1 MTPMTSPSSLHDLR
15 LWLGIER
22 NTTSHAEK
30 WISGIGALL
39 GILSVYWIT
48 HWAFPQG
55 FALGTAGGAVMLT
68 SMGASAVLLFAV
80 PHGALSQPWA
90 VLCGHLVS
98 ATIGVTCQQLF
109 PDQTWT
115 AALAVG
121 LAVGA
126 MHYLRCIH
134 PPGGATALAAVIGGA
149 EVHTLGYHYLL
160 APVLINVVAIL
171 AMALA
176 FNALFPWRRYPAHL
190 HRHPQASANTQP
202 AQRQFELTQED
213 LYAAMEQLNS
223 YVDITAESLTE
234 LLELAKQ
241 HAEKNIT
248 HPKQV
253 FAGHFYSNGKLG
265 KLWSVRQLLGD
276 DPLPSAPADQTV
288 IYKVLAGDDMNRTGE
303 CNVGEFRQWA
313 RFEVQPQAN
322 GRWLKVE

>member
-1 MTPMTSPSSLHDLR
+1 MTSPNRFHELR

-22 NTTSHAEK
+22 STTSHGEK

-39 GILSVYWIT
+39 GIVAVYWIT
-48 HWAFPQG
+48 RAALPPQVMG
-55 FALGTAGGAVMLT
+55 LAGGVIMLT

-80 PHGALSQPWA
+80 PQGALSQPWA
-90 VLCGHLVS
+90 VIGGHLVS
-98 ATIGVTCQQLF
+98 AAIGVTCQKLF
-109 PDQTWT
+109 PEQDWT

-121 LAVGA
+121 LAVGS

-134 PPGGATALAAVIGGA
+134 PPGGATALAAVIGGTQ
-149 EVHTLGYHYLL
+149 VHALGYHYLL
-160 APVLINVVAIL
+160 VPVLINVAAIL

-190 HRHPQASANTQP
+190 HKRAQASPITQP

-223 YVDITAESLTE
+223 YVDITSESLTE

-241 HAEKNIT
+241 HAERNIT
-248 HPKQV
+248 HPREIV
-253 FAGHFYSNGKLG
+253 HGRCYSNGKLG
-265 KLWSVRQLLGD
+265 KQWSVRQVLETGV
-276 DPLPSAPADQTV
+276 PPASRAASLHYQ
-288 IYKVLAGDDMNRTGE
+288 VLAGDDIGARGRCSVDE
-303 CNVGEFRQWA
+303 LRQWA
-313 RFEVQPQAN
+313 RFEVKPQGN

>member
-1 MTPMTSPSSLHDLR
+1 MTSTSTLQELR

-22 NTTSHAEK
+22 NTTSHGEK
-30 WISGIGALL
+30 WISGIGALM
-39 GILSVYWIT
+39 GILCVYGIT
-48 HWAFPQG
+48 RWMFPQG
-55 FALGTAGGAVMLT
+55 FTGTPGGVVMLT

-90 VLCGHLVS
+90 VVGGHLIS
-98 ATIGVTCQQLF
+98 AAIGVTCQQLF
-109 PDQTWT
+109 PDHAWT

-149 EVHTLGYHYLL
+149 EVHALGYHYLL
-160 APVLINVVAIL
+160 APVLINVAAIL
-171 AMALA
+171 LMALA

-190 HRHPQASANTQP
+190 HKRTQASPATQP

-223 YVDITAESLTE
+223 YVDITSDSLTE

-241 HAEKNIT
+241 HAERNIT
-248 HPKQV
+248 HPGEIL
-253 FAGHFYSNGKLG
+253 AGHFYSNGKLG
-265 KLWSVRQLLGD
+265 KLWSVRQVVEA
-276 DPLPSAPADQTV
+276 STSQAPAADATLR
-288 IYKVLAGDDMNRTGE
+288 YKVLAGDGMNDSGE
-303 CNVGEFRQWA
+303 CSAGEFRQWA
-313 RFEVQPQAN
+313 RFEVTPQEN
-322 GRWLKVE
+322 GRWLKKE